1 MDQNA
6 KRCKS
11 CGGWNDKS
19 AERCSLCGAAL
30 PESMEGVTYK
40 VKSQKSPE
48 ESPTVVVALYIVGWL
63 IIAGSIL
70 AGLIIEGA
78 NTGLFLV
85 FAVSGSAVGLI
96 FFSIARSIK
105 NQIRIENILQKIY
118 DRMQ

>member
-11 CGGWNDKS
+11 CGGLNDKS

-30 PESMEGVTYK
+30 PESM
-40 VKSQKSPE
+40 E